1 MAKEKPSLNTVN
13 FTAAQLMEFDA
24 CTRCGECVKYCP
36 TYDARE
42 KNQDIEPRDKILRW
56 RSFMNKCYGLKARLF
71 GPEKIP
77 PEEIKKFTDDLYNC
91 TTCGMCGTVC
101 PAGINTI
108 ELWESTRAN
117 LVKYGTGPFG
127 KQSLFPKLIEEGH
140 NPYMKQQ
147 KDRLAWMTPDIKI
160 ADKSD
165 IAYFIGCTAGYNQQV
180 LGVSTARI
188 LNKLNVPFMV
198 LGEDE
203 WCCSSALIRTGQQ
216 HINETPKKAAIHNVE
231 ALKAR
236 GAKRVIFAC
245 AGCFRAAK
253 IDWPRAYGKALP
265 FEAIHM
271 SQFLAE
277 QVEAGKIKWEKSLNK
292 TVTYHDPC
300 HLGRHVGVFEEP
312 RKVIKSMPG
321 IKLVEMKRNRKE
333 QRCCGA
339 GGGVKAGIPDLALGV
354 AKARVTDAKETGAE
368 ALISTCPF
376 CRRNLLDGR
385 NELKLDMSVDDLV
398 VLTANLMGLSTDV
411 KPPAPGAP
419 MESISDLFRTQTIP
433 PKPPAEP
440 KKEAPKAAEAP
451 AAAPAPKAESPKAPA
466 KDASKAASANKK

>member
-1 MAKEKPSLNTVN
+1 
-13 FTAAQLMEFDA
+13 
-24 CTRCGECVKYCP
+24 
-36 TYDARE
+36 
-42 KNQDIEPRDKILRW
+42 
-56 RSFMNKCYGLKARLF
+56 
-71 GPEKIP
+71 
-77 PEEIKKFTDDLYNC
+77 
-91 TTCGMCGTVC
+91 
-101 PAGINTI
+101 
-108 ELWESTRAN
+108 
-117 LVKYGTGPFG
+117 
-127 KQSLFPKLIEEGH
+127 
-140 NPYMKQQ
+140 
-147 KDRLAWMTPDIKI
+147 
-160 ADKSD
+160 
-165 IAYFIGCTAGYNQQV
+165 
-180 LGVSTARI
+180 
-188 LNKLNVPFMV
+188 
-198 LGEDE
+198 
-203 WCCSSALIRTGQQ
+203 
-216 HINETPKKAAIHNVE
+216 
-231 ALKAR
+231 
-236 GAKRVIFAC
+236 
-245 AGCFRAAK
+245 
-253 IDWPRAYGKALP
+253 
-265 FEAIHM
+265 M

-385 NELKLDMSVDDLV
+385 DELKLDMSVDDLV

-419 MESISDLFRTQTIP
+419 KESISDLFRTQTIP

-440 KKEAPKAAEAP
+440 KKEEPKAAAPKADAPKAA
-451 AAAPAPKAESPKAPA
+451 PKK
-466 KDASKAASANKK
+466 